1 MIMQCDTVLLYEL
14 YALAD
19 MAAIV
24 EQKQQRVAVGPGNAH
39 FHFCSPGVVRPSH
52 DAARH
57 VRTRGPVAYAPMLL
71 RRAAAAA
78 AAATADAVC
87 RQVGN
92 FIINFY

>member
-1 MIMQCDTVLLYEL
+1 VNTGLDWTTVTTDK
-14 YALAD
+14 LAD

-39 FHFCSPGVVRPSH
+39 FHFCSPGVVRRSH

-78 AAATADAVC
+78 ADAVC
-87 RQVGN
+87 RQLSW
-92 FIINFY
+92 